1 MSEIAPRQQCPVCLD
16 KGQDN
21 LITYKDGQYC
31 FSCGYKNK
39 TGNNKMTSSLIS
51 GIHSEIKER
60 GISRATCEHYN
71 VRVKEFT
78 GRLGKHEFVNEL
90 ITIYPLYENGRVVKQ
105 KIRSQ
110 IDKKK
115 QTQVG
120 KTDNYSMFGQH
131 AFSPTKKLPVIVTT
145 GEYDA
150 MCIYQETGLPT
161 VSVTRGDNG
170 AEKELLENLEW
181 LSNWREVLLCFDMD
195 ESGQKEASTCITI
208 FEPGTVKNISLPLK
222 DANEMILQGRGSEI
236 KKYLSTAETIKP
248 STVVFPMEIIDEI
261 LTPAAYGSPWPWSF
275 MTKVTYGNRLGEVYM
290 LAGDTSVGKTQIMYE
305 IVGQHIKNGC
315 KVGLIDLE
323 RQNAQT
329 IQRIIGSVINM
340 PLHLPP
346 IEASD
351 FPKEIIREEVE
362 KLKDK
367 LVLYRPESGK
377 LTIESI
383 LINIRYLNKAY
394 GINFFVLDNL
404 TALSVNLPSGI
415 KEHEF
420 ASATTGQLVQIARE
434 LNVTIFIINHLS
446 KSPVQLNAD
455 ITMGDEYVYSTN
467 KQGLSWESGRIP
479 EITHIYGGGKVAK
492 LPDYLIV
499 CARNR
504 LSDDINEK
512 RTIHIKFLKTRFESS
527 YEGHT
532 FKLLFN
538 QETGKLTEVY

>member
-1 MSEIAPRQQCPVCLD
+1 M
-16 KGQDN
+16 
-21 LITYKDGQYC
+21 
-31 FSCGYKNK
+31 CG
-39 TGNNKMTSSLIS
+39 SLIS
-51 GIHSEIKER
+51 GIHSEIKNR
-60 GISRATCEHYN
+60 GINKLTCEHYN
-71 VRVKEFT
+71 TRTKEYT
-78 GRLGKHEFVNEL
+78 GRIGKLECSNEL
-90 ITIYPLYENGRVVKQ
+90 ITIYPLYENGKVIKQ

-110 IDKKK
+110 VDKKK

-120 KTDNYSMFGQH
+120 KTDNYSLFGQH

-150 MCIYQETGLPT
+150 MCIYQETGLPA

-181 LSNWREVLLCFDMD
+181 LGGWREVLLCFDMD
-195 ESGQKEASTCITI
+195 ESGQKAASTCITI
-208 FEPGTVKNISLPLK
+208 FEPGTVKKISLPLK
-222 DANEMILQGRGSEI
+222 DANEMVLQGRGSEI
-236 KKYLSTAETIKP
+236 KKYLSTAEIIKP

-261 LTPAAYGSPWPWSF
+261 LTPAAYGTPWPWTF

-290 LAGDTSVGKTQIMYE
+290 LAGDTSIGKTQIMYE

-315 KVGLIDLE
+315 RVGLIDLE

-329 IQRIIGSVINM
+329 MQRIVGSVLNM

-346 IEASD
+346 INALD
-351 FPKEIIREEVE
+351 FPKELIRTEVE
-362 KLKDK
+362 KLKDR

-377 LTIESI
+377 LSVESI

-404 TALSVNLPSGI
+404 TALSVNLPSGV

-420 ASATTGQLVQIARE
+420 ASSTTGQLVQIARE
-434 LNVTIFIINHLS
+434 MNVTIFIINHLS

-455 ITMGDEYVYSTN
+455 ITMGDEYVYTPN
-467 KQGLSWESGRIP
+467 KQGLSWESGRMP
-479 EITHIYGGGKVAK
+479 GITHIYGGGKVAK

-504 LSDDINEK
+504 LSEDINEK
-512 RTIHIKFLKTRFESS
+512 RTIYVKFLKTRFESS

-538 QETGKLTEVY
+538 QETGKLTEIY